1 MMGTMKRTGKPTK
14 RRATPEARLKQ
25 LELERKDVVRV
36 LRDLCADFG
45 DNDWPSNLHLGD
57 ALDKHLGDALYEE
70 QKERVAESNR
80 RLAEARNAES
90 RAAKPLTA
98 VDRAACLGLALQWAT
113 SGNQGCSVDPPR
125 IVAAAQVFEGFL
137 RGDQRKAG

>member
-1 MMGTMKRTGKPTK
+1 MKRTGRPTK
-14 RRATPEARLKQ
+14 RRATPEERLKQ

-57 ALDKHLGDALYEE
+57 ALDKHLGNALYEE

-80 RLAEARNAES
+80 RLAEARTT
-90 RAAKPLTA
+90 KPLGSQA
-98 VDRAACLGLALQWAT
+98 RAACLSMALQWAT
-113 SGNQGCSVDPPR
+113 FGNQGCSVDPPR
-125 IVAAAQVFEGFL
+125 IVAAAQVFEGYL
-137 RGDQRKAG
+137 RGDQHKAG